1 MKGPQPLFDTLN
13 EFQQL
18 DFDVSG
24 LGNER
29 PVVREY
35 LEGFPHICQAIEG
48 YAAVRSFL
56 HDHSECESTYLSYR
70 THAER
75 LFLWSLLVAHKPLLR
90 LQGYDAGHF
99 IKFCANPPSE

>member
-1 MKGPQPLFDTLN
+1 MVSAVVIMKGPQPLFDTLN

-56 HDHSECESTYLSYR
+56 HDHSECESTCSGQLIPDTVLSFSS
-70 THAER
+70 A
-75 LFLWSLLVAHKPLLR
+75 FAGASPSL
-90 LQGYDAGHF
+90 
-99 IKFCANPPSE
+99 N